1 MGADSPIKVLH
12 ISTPDSWRGGEQQL
26 AYLVLELK
34 ELGVEQFIMAR
45 KGGKLSSWAQK
56 QGFSVIEFAQK
67 GRHHLKASRTI
78 GKLIRKQRISLIH
91 THDSGAHT
99 LAYLAALVRGNR
111 TPLVVSR
118 RVDFPVG
125 KSFMSRKKYNHKN
138 VKRILCVSD
147 AIKAITGRTVNNKRV
162 LKTVYSGIDVS
173 RFTFQPTGI
182 LRKEFNI
189 PEDYAIVGNVAAIAP
204 HKDYFT
210 FVQTAEQLLKTNTK
224 VRFLIIG
231 DGPMREEIKSYVAQK
246 GLENEVLFTGFRN
259 DIPQILPELDVFL
272 FTSETEGLG
281 TSILDAFACKV
292 PVVTTAAG
300 GIPELV
306 SEAETGYLGEI
317 KNAKQLAEKVQ
328 LVLSDKGAAQKVV
341 QGALA
346 KLQLFGTEV
355 TAQKT
360 LQHYRDVL
368 AGH

>member
-1 MGADSPIKVLH
+1 MGADTPIKVLH
-12 ISTPDSWRGGEQQL
+12 ISTPDTWRGGEQQL
-26 AYLVLELK
+26 AYLLQELR
-34 ELGVEQFIMAR
+34 ELGVEQFLLAR
-45 KGGKLSSWAQK
+45 KGGKLSSWAQ
-56 QGFSVIEFAQK
+56 QEGFSVIEFAKK
-67 GRHHLKASRTI
+67 GRYHLKASRTI
-78 GKLIRKQRISLIH
+78 GKLIRKQKISLIH

-162 LKTVYSGIDVS
+162 LKTVYSGIDAT
-173 RFTFQPTGI
+173 RFPHPPTGI
-182 LRKEFNI
+182 LRKEFDI

-210 FVQTAEQLLKTNTK
+210 FVNAAEELLKTHSK

-231 DGPMREEIKSYVAQK
+231 DGPMREEIKAYVSQK
-246 GLENEVLFTGFRN
+246 GLNKEILFTGFRN

-292 PVVTTAAG
+292 PVIATAAG

-306 SEAETGYLGEI
+306 TEGETGFLAEI
-317 KNAKQLAEKVQ
+317 KNAKQLAGKVQ
-328 LVLSDKGAAQKVV
+328 LVLSNKGAGSKVV

-346 KLQLFGTEV
+346 KLQAFS
-355 TAQKT
+355 TAATAHKT
-360 LQHYRDVL
+360 LQHYREVL